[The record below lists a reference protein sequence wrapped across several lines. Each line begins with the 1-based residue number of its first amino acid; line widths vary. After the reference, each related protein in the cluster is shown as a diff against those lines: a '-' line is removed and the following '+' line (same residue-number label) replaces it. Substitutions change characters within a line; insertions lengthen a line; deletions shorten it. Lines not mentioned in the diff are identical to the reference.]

1 MFSNISGNEKTAEG
15 GLNPMVDQVLEPLLQ
30 PAVLKRRRHPHFRNR
45 AAAGGIRPSV
55 KASSGA

>member
-1 MFSNISGNEKTAEG
+1 
-15 GLNPMVDQVLEPLLQ
+15 MVDQVLEPLLQ